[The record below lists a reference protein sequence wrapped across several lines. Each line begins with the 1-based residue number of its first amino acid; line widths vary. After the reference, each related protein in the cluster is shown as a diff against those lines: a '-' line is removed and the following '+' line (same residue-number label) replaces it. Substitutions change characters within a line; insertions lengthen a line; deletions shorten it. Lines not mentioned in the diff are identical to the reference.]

1 MTNDKMRHND
11 VRKIIVVGL
20 DGATW
25 KLLDPLM
32 EEGIMPNLK
41 KIVQKGTSGILLST
55 IPPYTAPAWVSC
67 TTGVNPG
74 KHGIFGFTSK
84 KNDLMSGDFLDSTD
98 VQVPK
103 IWNYINHTN
112 RTVGLINVPI
122 TYPTE
127 PVNGFMVPCFFT
139 PLGKIDYTYPKSI
152 YKEILKPL
160 NYVINTRSFNT
171 KNPSEG
177 QISEN
182 IRNIKFMTK
191 IRYKVMEK
199 LSERYNPDFLMTV
212 FTSPDKV
219 QHKFWKY
226 IDSNDPLSKTTFA
239 LKIKPLLLSVYEQ
252 VDTILGKI
260 LKKLDSKTTLYIVS
274 DHGFGPQKNFLFINK
289 WLSENEFLSI
299 KKIRLLLY
307 KLNSKIGNKRLFF
320 KRNVDIVKHPIYR
333 FINYKKSSFI
343 SGDQYEHGIYRIHD
357 AESHES
363 LKIINLLIEKLNRL
377 RNNETEMPVFER
389 IYKKNEIYSG
399 EYVKN
404 APDIILKLNDY
415 STNILRDYPFRK
427 NILLK
432 SISPTDTVILKEL

>member
-1 MTNDKMRHND
+1 M
-11 VRKIIVVGL
+11 VF
-20 DGATW
+20 
-25 KLLDPLM
+25 
-32 EEGIMPNLK
+32 
-41 KIVQKGTSGILLST
+41 
-55 IPPYTAPAWVSC
+55 
-67 TTGVNPG
+67 
-74 KHGIFGFTSK
+74 FGFTSK

-260 LKKLDSKTTLYIVS
+260 
-274 DHGFGPQKNFLFINK
+274 
-289 WLSENEFLSI
+289 
-299 KKIRLLLY
+299 
-307 KLNSKIGNKRLFF
+307 
-320 KRNVDIVKHPIYR
+320 
-333 FINYKKSSFI
+333 
-343 SGDQYEHGIYRIHD
+343 
-357 AESHES
+357 
-363 LKIINLLIEKLNRL
+363 
-377 RNNETEMPVFER
+377 
-389 IYKKNEIYSG
+389 
-399 EYVKN
+399 
-404 APDIILKLNDY
+404 
-415 STNILRDYPFRK
+415 
-427 NILLK
+427 
-432 SISPTDTVILKEL
+432 